1 MVIGV
6 PDPEAGEL
14 PMAYIVSKNE
24 EDLTEIEIMQY
35 VDENAAPH
43 KKLRGG
49 VVFIPSIPKS
59 ANGEVLRAELKEKLI
74 QGMYKPVQMRRAS
87 LFVNEDRRFSLKRNS
102 MGTRITKRNNDT
114 ILEEKPREEPREVIR
129 SKSCVIL

>member
-1 MVIGV
+1 MVLGV
-6 PDPEAGEL
+6 PDPEVGEL

-24 EDLTEIEIMQY
+24 QDVTEMEVIQY

-49 VVFIPSIPKS
+49 VAFISSIPKS
-59 ANGEVLRAELKEKLI
+59 ANGEVLRAELKKKLI
-74 QGMYKPVQMRRAS
+74 QGTYKLVQMRRVS
-87 LFVNEDRRFSLKRNS
+87 LFGNEDKRTSLQINS
-102 MGTRITKRNNDT
+102 VGTRILARNHDT
-114 ILEEKPREEPREVIR
+114 ILEEKPSEVVR

>member
-1 MVIGV
+1 
-6 PDPEAGEL
+6 
-14 PMAYIVSKNE
+14 MAYIVSNNE

-59 ANGEVLRAELKEKLI
+59 ENGEVLGAELKEKLI
-74 QGMYKPVQMRRAS
+74 QGTYKPVQMRRAS
-87 LFVNEDRRFSLKRNS
+87 LFVNGDKRVSLKRNS
-102 MGTRITKRNNDT
+102 LGTRTMARNNDT
-114 ILEEKPREEPREVIR
+114 ILEEKPREVMR
-129 SKSCVIL
+129 SKSCVIV